1 MSGRNLRVFE
11 HFEACPAP
19 CGGGTVTRSM
29 RRVANA
35 TLLRFDRYDELPVR
49 LAPRETPDP
58 ITDIRARTR
67 VSGRNLPVFEH
78 FEACPAPCG
87 GGTVTRSM
95 RRVANA
101 TLLRFDRYDEP
112 RTRALFERC
121 EA

>member
-19 CGGGTVTRSM
+19 W
-29 RRVANA
+29 
-35 TLLRFDRYDELPVR
+35 
-49 LAPRETPDP
+49 
-58 ITDIRARTR
+58 
-67 VSGRNLPVFEH
+67 
-78 FEACPAPCG
+78 G

-112 RTRALFERC
+112 PDSRTETPDPIRSRIVDHGRA
-121 EA
+121 